1 MTTITHSASYSGR
14 LFCSPLKVFSSAW
27 NQRTLILRLARREI
41 EARYRGSVLGIAW
54 SLIVPLVLLAVYTF
68 VFSIIFKARWDM
80 PIEGEGAFAGK
91 GVFAL
96 VLFTGLIL
104 FNVFAECVTRAP
116 SLMLDRPG
124 YIKKVVFPL
133 ETFAWVTVVVALFNA
148 AVSSAALLIGYLLLV
163 GLPPLSALTFPL
175 MVIPLVLLAL
185 GLTWFLS
192 SVGVYLRDMQQF
204 VPVLVTI
211 AMFMSPIFYPKE
223 ALPPAAL
230 ALTELNPL
238 AVVIEAGRWTLFPGE
253 LPDWTV
259 LTLHFFLAWLVAWL
273 GFMWF
278 NKTRKGFADVV

>member
-54 SLIVPLVLLAVYTF
+54 SLIVPLILLAVYTF
-68 VFSIIFKARWDM
+68 VFSIVFKARWDM
-80 PIEGEGAFAGK
+80 PIEGK

-104 FNVFAECVTRAP
+104 FNVLAECVTRAP
-116 SLMLDRPG
+116 SLMLNNPS

-133 ETFAWVTVVVALFNA
+133 ETFAWVTIVVALFNA
-148 AVSSAALLIGYLLLV
+148 AVSSAALLIGYVVLV
-163 GLPPLSALTFPL
+163 GLPPVSALAFPL
-175 MVIPLVLLAL
+175 MAIPLVLLAL

-223 ALPPAAL
+223 ALPAA
-230 ALTELNPL
+230 AQAVTELNPL
-238 AVVIEAGRWTLFPGE
+238 AIVIEEARGTLFRGE
-253 LPDWTV
+253 FPNWTV

>member
-27 NQRTLILRLARREI
+27 SQRTLILRLARREI

-68 VFSIIFKARWDM
+68 VFSIVFKARWDM
-80 PIEGEGAFAGK
+80 PIEGK

-104 FNVFAECVTRAP
+104 FNVIAECVTRAP
-116 SLMLDRPG
+116 SLMLDRPS

-133 ETFAWVTVVVALFNA
+133 ETFAWVTIVVALFNA
-148 AVSSAALLIGYLLLV
+148 AVSSAALLIGYFVLV
-163 GLPPLSALTFPL
+163 GLPPISALVFPL
-175 MVIPLVLLAL
+175 MAIPLVLLAL

-223 ALPPAAL
+223 ALPAAAL
-230 ALTELNPL
+230 AVTELNPL
-238 AVVIEAGRWTLFPGE
+238 AVVIEEARGTLFRGE
-253 LPDWTV
+253 FPNWTV

>member
-54 SLIVPLVLLAVYTF
+54 SLIVPLILLAVYTF
-68 VFSIIFKARWDM
+68 VFSIVFKARWDM
-80 PIEGEGAFAGK
+80 PIEGK

-104 FNVFAECVTRAP
+104 FNVLAECVTRAP
-116 SLMLDRPG
+116 SLMLNNPS

-133 ETFAWVTVVVALFNA
+133 ETFAWVTIVVALFNA
-148 AVSSAALLIGYLLLV
+148 AVSSAALLIGYVVLV
-163 GLPPLSALTFPL
+163 GLPPVSALTFPL
-175 MVIPLVLLAL
+175 MAIPLVLLAL

-223 ALPPAAL
+223 ALPAA
-230 ALTELNPL
+230 AQAVTELNPL
-238 AVVIEAGRWTLFPGE
+238 AIVIEEARGTLFRGE
-253 LPDWTV
+253 FPNWTV
-259 LTLHFFLAWLVAWL
+259 LTLHFFLAWVVAWL